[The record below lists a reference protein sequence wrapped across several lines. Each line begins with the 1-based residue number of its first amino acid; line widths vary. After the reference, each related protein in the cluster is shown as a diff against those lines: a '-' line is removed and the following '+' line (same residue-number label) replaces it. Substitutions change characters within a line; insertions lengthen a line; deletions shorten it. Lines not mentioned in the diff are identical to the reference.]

1 MKRIA
6 SFFLA
11 LAMVFSLT
19 ACAAPAEKADD
30 GKIQIVATLSPIM
43 TSPAPSP
50 ATART

>member
-30 GKIQIVATLSPIM
+30 GKIQIVATLFPY
-43 TSPAPSP
+43 
-50 ATART
+50 

>member
-11 LAMVFSLT
+11 LALAFSLT
-19 ACAAPAEKADD
+19 ACAAPAEKSDD
-30 GKIQIVATLSPIM
+30 SKLQIVATLFPYYDF
-43 TSPAPSP
+43 